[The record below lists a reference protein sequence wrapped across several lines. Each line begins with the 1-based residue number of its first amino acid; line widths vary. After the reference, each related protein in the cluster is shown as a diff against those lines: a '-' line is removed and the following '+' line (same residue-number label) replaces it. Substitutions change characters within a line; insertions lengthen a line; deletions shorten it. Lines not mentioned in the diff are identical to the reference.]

1 MAPPLNTYS
10 PGWCV
15 WPWEITP
22 HITIF
27 KLCSWGGLV
36 EMGPEPSAPQ
46 PSSYKRPALRL
57 ARAVNLTAT
66 EGGKT
71 ACQPVASPR

>member
-1 MAPPLNTYS
+1 MAPPLNAHS

-22 HITIF
+22 HITIA

-36 EMGPEPSAPQ
+36 EMGPAAQ
-46 PSSYKRPALRL
+46 CTPAILLR
-57 ARAVNLTAT
+57 
-66 EGGKT
+66 G
-71 ACQPVASPR
+71 PP